1 MISGL
6 CCAIA
11 GILLTG
17 RINSASPSAGDGYE
31 MDAIAAAVIGGTSM
45 AGGEGTISGTIIGA
59 LIIQVIQ
66 NGLNLMQINAFW
78 QNVAVGAIIIVA
90 IVADGIRIQMLKR
103 KNN

>member
-1 MISGL
+1 
-6 CCAIA
+6 
-11 GILLTG
+11 
-17 RINSASPSAGDGYE
+17 

-103 KNN
+103 RNN